1 MGYHRDP
8 EHYPQITPFHCEMRR
23 RLWAT
28 LLQLDILSSFQLGLP
43 TIVQEPPCDT
53 KLPGNYLDTDLLP
66 DAKDLPTQRPE
77 TESTPVLYQIA
88 KGRILEVF
96 RLYINQ
102 VSSSKVITYETTLA
116 LDKQLR
122 AAHFAIPASH
132 KLSRSEDRLTIN
144 AGMIIRQY
152 NIELLYEK
160 ARCILHRNHMTES
173 YRNPEY
179 FYSRQSCVE
188 AAMNVLKHQ
197 GEIFAEVQPSGRLFR
212 DKWFLSTFEYND
224 FLLAAMI
231 VCLELKSG
239 VEDHQIN
246 TRMSGGD
253 RVLGIS
259 RDDMIKMLK
268 STRVFWQDFGKSSLE
283 IRQASIVLSNML
295 DKLSVSEDDSHM
307 SNDPRPGLD
316 RPTPFNGLQTPM
328 STMNGGLLRHGHPE
342 LIDMSL
348 SAHAAQITPETQ
360 QSFSEIGEMLQ
371 NPDLFDWDLWD
382 AHMKDSGQPMEF
394 EN

>member
-8 EHYPQITPFHCEMRR
+8 EHYPQITPLNGEMRR

-28 LLQLDILSSFQLGLP
+28 LLQIDTLSSFQLGLP
-43 TIVQEPPCDT
+43 TIVQDLPCDT
-53 KLPGNYLDTDLLP
+53 KLPSNYLDTDLVP
-66 DAKDLPTQRPE
+66 DAQHLPTQRAE

-96 RLYINQ
+96 RLFINQ

-122 AAHFAIPASH
+122 AAHIAIPASH
-132 KLSRSEDRLTIN
+132 KLSRPEDRLTIK

-160 ARCILHRNHMTES
+160 ARCILHRNYMTES
-173 YRNPEY
+173 YRKPEY

-197 GEIFAEVQPSGRLFR
+197 GEIFAEVQPGGRLFR

-239 VEDHQIN
+239 DEQNDNITVANGER
-246 TRMSGGD
+246 T
-253 RVLGIS
+253 VLGIS
-259 RDDMIKMLK
+259 RADMIEMLK
-268 STRVFWQDFGKSSLE
+268 STRVFWQDFGKGSRE
-283 IRQASIVLSNML
+283 IKQASVVLSNML
-295 DKLSVSEDDSHM
+295 DKLSVSGGESLV
-307 SNDPRPGLD
+307 SNGLQPGID
-316 RPTPFNGLQTPM
+316 RPTPFNGLQTPT
-328 STMNGGLLRHGHPE
+328 STANGGPSRHGHPD
-342 LIDMSL
+342 LTDMSL
-348 SAHAAQITPETQ
+348 AAHAAQSTPETQ

-382 AHMKDSGQPMEF
+382 AHMKDSGEPMEF
-394 EN
+394 DK